1 MYLLLALRPSKR
13 VKLNILG
20 SYIVYGLKAAQL
32 KPQNNIGDHLNS
44 NQVFIAAGPKGHE
57 KIENI

>member
-32 KPQNNIGDHLNS
+32 KPQNNIGDHLN
-44 NQVFIAAGPKGHE
+44 QIFVAAGSKGHE
-57 KIENI
+57 KIENV